1 MLTGVIL
8 AKNEQENIKK
18 CIESLRF
25 CDQVIVVDDE
35 STDATV
41 NSAKKVKA
49 KVVTRALNGDY
60 SAQRNWAIEQ
70 VKSGWILF
78 VDADEEVST
87 KLATE
92 ITSQI
97 QKIEYKGFMIP
108 RVDFIWGRELHHGD
122 VGNVK
127 ILRLARKGAGKWQG
141 RVHETWNIEG
151 RVGVLKNPL
160 LHRPHPTM
168 AAFLKHINRYSTIRA
183 RELYKGEIKTNIGQI
198 SLYPFAKF
206 LYLYFWKL
214 GFLDSTA
221 GFVHAMTMAF
231 YTFLTRGK
239 LWLLYKGIDE
249 DK

>member
-1 MLTGVIL
+1 MLTGVVL
-8 AKNEQENIKK
+8 TKNEQENIKK
-18 CIESLRF
+18 CIDSLSF

-41 NSAKKVKA
+41 NIAKKAQA
-49 KVVTRALNGDY
+49 KVVSHSLNNDY

-78 VDADEEVST
+78 VDADEEVSP
-87 KLATE
+87 KLAAE

-97 QKIEYKGFMIP
+97 EKIEYKGFLIP
-108 RVDFIWGRELHHGD
+108 RVDLMWGRQLHHGD

-127 ILRLARKGAGKWQG
+127 IMRLARKGAGKWQG
-141 RVHETWNIEG
+141 KVHETWGVEG
-151 RVGVLKNPL
+151 RVGVLRNPL
-160 LHRPHPTM
+160 LHYPHPTM
-168 AAFLKHINRYSTIRA
+168 TAFLKRINLYSTIRA
-183 RELYKGEIKTNIGQI
+183 KELFKEEIKTNLVQI
-198 SLYPFAKF
+198 SFFPLGKF
-206 LYLYFWKL
+206 LYLYILKL
-214 GFLDSTA
+214 GFLDGTA
-221 GFVHAMTMAF
+221 GFVHSMTMAF